1 MSAALKLE
9 DAQALEFVSDTDAWF
24 AEVGAALRARRL
36 APYLGPELAALSP
49 AVLVPTTYEGLAEFF
64 AKKVALPKR
73 ARGNPW
79 ASAQFVESRQNRGT
93 VMALMRAAFEP
104 PVAPLPFH
112 RYLATLELPLIVDT
126 WYDGALRQA
135 FGQRTDWLEV
145 QGMDRAKIGEE
156 RWFRAYDPA
165 GNVTPLEGAG
175 AAKTLLYK
183 PHGSSTPVGNFLVSD
198 ADYVEVL
205 TEIDIQTPI
214 PEAVRTRRTELG
226 FLFLGCRFHDQLLR
240 TYARQIV
247 KRSRGPL
254 YAIFENASLTRMERR
269 MVRELGLRAIVSP
282 LHVALERLIAAS
294 S

>member
-9 DAQALEFVSDTDAWF
+9 DARAVELASDTDAWF
-24 AEVGAALRARRL
+24 AEVGTALRTRRL
-36 APYLGPELAALSP
+36 APYLGPELTALSP
-49 AVLVPTTYEGLAEFF
+49 GVGVPTTYEGLAEFF
-64 AKKVALPKR
+64 GKKVALPKR

-93 VMALMRAAFEP
+93 VMQIMRAAFES
-104 PVAPLPFH
+104 PVAPLAFH

-135 FGQRTDWLEV
+135 FGQRADWLEV

-165 GNVTPLEGAG
+165 GVSVPLEAAA

-183 PHGSSTPVGNFLVSD
+183 PHGSVTPVGNFLVSD
-198 ADYVEVL
+198 ADYVEVF

-214 PEAVRTRRTELG
+214 PEAVRARRTELG

-240 TYARQIV
+240 TYARQII
-247 KRSRGPL
+247 KRSSGPF
-254 YAIFENASLTRMERR
+254 YAVFESASLTRMERR

-282 LHVALERLIAAS
+282 LHVALERLVAAS
-294 S
+294 P

>member
-9 DAQALEFVSDTDAWF
+9 DARAVEFVSDTDAWF
-24 AEVGAALRARRL
+24 SEVGAALRTRAL

-49 AVLVPTTYEGLAEFF
+49 AVVVPTTYEGLAEFF
-64 AKKVALPKR
+64 AKRVALPKR

-93 VMALMRAAFEP
+93 VMQLMRTAFES

-135 FGQRTDWLEV
+135 FAQRTDWAEV

-165 GNVTPLEGAG
+165 GNVTPMEAAG

-214 PEAVRTRRTELG
+214 PEAVRARRTELG

-247 KRSRGPL
+247 KRSRGPY
-254 YAIFENASLTRMERR
+254 YAVFESASLTRMERR
-269 MVRELGLRAIVSP
+269 LVRELGLRAIVSP
-282 LHVALERLIAAS
+282 LHVALERLVAAS

>member
-1 MSAALKLE
+1 MSAALKLA
-9 DAQALEFVSDTDAWF
+9 DAQAIDFASDADAWF

-36 APYLGPELAALSP
+36 APYLGPELTALSP
-49 AVLVPTTYEGLAEFF
+49 AVAVPTTYEGLAEFF

-93 VMALMRAAFEP
+93 VMQIMRAAFES
-104 PVAPLPFH
+104 PVTPLPFH
-112 RYLATLELPLIVDT
+112 RYLASLELPLIVDT
-126 WYDGALRQA
+126 WYDGSLREA
-135 FGQRTDWLEV
+135 FSQRTDWLEV

-165 GNVTPLEGAG
+165 GNGAPLDSAG
-175 AAKTLLYK
+175 TVKTLLYK
-183 PHGSSTPVGNFLVSD
+183 PHGSVTPVGNFLVSD

-214 PEAVRTRRTELG
+214 PAAVQARRTDLG

-240 TYARQIV
+240 TYARQIS
-247 KRSRGPL
+247 KRSSGPV
-254 YAIFENASLTRMERR
+254 YAVFESASLTRMERR
-269 MVRELGLRAIVSP
+269 MVRDLGIRAIVSP
-282 LHVALERLIAAS
+282 LHVALERLIGAPS
-294 S
+294 

>member
-1 MSAALKLE
+1 MSVALKLE
-9 DAQALEFVSDTDAWF
+9 DAQAVDFVTDSDAWF
-24 AEVGAALRARRL
+24 AEVGAELRARRL
-36 APYLGPELAALSP
+36 APYLGPGLAALSP
-49 AVLVPTTYEGLAEFF
+49 GAPVPTSYEGLADFF

-93 VMALMRAAFEP
+93 VIQLLRAAFES
-104 PVAPLPFH
+104 PVPPLPFH

-126 WYDGALRQA
+126 WYDAALREA
-135 FGQRTDWLEV
+135 FQPRADWVEV
-145 QGMDRAKIGEE
+145 QGVDRVKIGEE

-165 GNVTPLEGAG
+165 GNVAPLEA
-175 AAKTLLYK
+175 ASVAKTLLYK
-183 PHGSSTPVGNFLVSD
+183 PHGCVAPAGNFLASD

-214 PEAVRTRRTELG
+214 PQAVQARRTELG
-226 FLFLGCRFHDQLLR
+226 FLFLGCAFHDQLLR

-254 YAIFENASLTRMERR
+254 YAVFESASLTRMERR
-269 MVRELGLRAIVSP
+269 LVRELGLRAIVCP

-294 S
+294 

>member
-1 MSAALKLE
+1 MTAALSIAAPE
-9 DAQALEFVSDTDAWF
+9 AAAFVTDIDAWF
-24 AEVGAALRARRL
+24 TEVGKSLRERRL
-36 APYLGPELAALSP
+36 APYLGPGLLTHSP
-49 AVLVPTTYEGLAEFF
+49 DIGVPTTYEGLAEFF

-79 ASAQFVESRQNRGT
+79 ASAQYVESRQHRAT
-93 VMALMRAAFEP
+93 VMKLMAAAFAP
-104 PVAPLPFH
+104 SVTPLPFH
-112 RYLATLELPLIVDT
+112 RHLATLELPLIVDT
-126 WYDGALRQA
+126 WYDGALRAA
-135 FGQRTDWLEV
+135 FMGRSGWLEI

-156 RWFRAYDPA
+156 RWYRAYDPA
-165 GNVTPLEGAG
+165 GAVAALE
-175 AAKTLLYK
+175 AANAVRTLLYK
-183 PHGSSTPVGNFLVSD
+183 PHGSATPVGNFLVSD

-214 PEAVRTRRTELG
+214 PEAVRERRSELG

-254 YAIFENASLTRMERR
+254 YAVFESAGITRMEQRLL
-269 MVRELGLRAIVSP
+269 RELGIRAVVCP
-282 LHVALERLIAAS
+282 LPQALERIQALS

>member
-9 DAQALEFVSDTDAWF
+9 DAQALEFASDADAWF
-24 AEVGAALRARRL
+24 AEVGAALRAGRL

-49 AVLVPTTYEGLAEFF
+49 AATVPTSYEGLADFF
-64 AKKVALPKR
+64 SKRVALPKR

-79 ASAQFVESRQNRGT
+79 ASAQFVESRQNRGA
-93 VMALMRAAFEP
+93 VMQLMRAAFES

-135 FGQRTDWLEV
+135 FGPRTDWLEI

-165 GNVTPLEGAG
+165 GNVASLDAAST
-175 AAKTLLYK
+175 AKTLLYK

-214 PEAVRTRRTELG
+214 PEAVRARRTDLG

-240 TYARQIV
+240 TYARQII
-247 KRSRGPL
+247 KRSRGPF
-254 YAIFENASLTRMERR
+254 YAVFDSASLTRMERR
-269 MVRELGLRAIVSP
+269 LVRELGVRAIVSP
-282 LHVALERLIAAS
+282 LHVALDRLVAAS
-294 S
+294 

>member
-9 DAQALEFVSDTDAWF
+9 DARAIDFAVDADAWF

-36 APYLGPELAALSP
+36 APYLGPELTALSP
-49 AVLVPTTYEGLAEFF
+49 SVAVPTTYEGLADFF

-93 VMALMRAAFEP
+93 VMQIMRSAFEP
-104 PVAPLPFH
+104 PVTPLPFH

-135 FGQRTDWLEV
+135 FAQRTDWLEI

-165 GNVTPLEGAG
+165 GNVASLDAAST
-175 AAKTLLYK
+175 AKTLLYK
-183 PHGSSTPVGNFLVSD
+183 PHGSATPVGNFLVSD

-214 PEAVRTRRTELG
+214 PAAVQARRAELG

-240 TYARQIV
+240 TYARQTV
-247 KRSRGPL
+247 KRSSGPL
-254 YAIFENASLTRMERR
+254 YAVFESASLTRMERR
-269 MVRELGLRAIVSP
+269 MVRELGVRAIVSP
-282 LHVALERLIAAS
+282 LHVALERLLGS
-294 S
+294 SS